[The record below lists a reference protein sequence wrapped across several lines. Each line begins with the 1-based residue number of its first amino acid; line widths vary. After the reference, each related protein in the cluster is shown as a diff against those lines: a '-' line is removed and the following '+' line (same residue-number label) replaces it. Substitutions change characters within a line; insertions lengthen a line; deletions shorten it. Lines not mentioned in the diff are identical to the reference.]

1 MLYLSTAHVLN
12 LLKLCDNRQK
22 THFVKAVNTHSNLC
36 FTQLSRNP
44 VDNLVH
50 DPVIILG

>member
-1 MLYLSTAHVLN
+1 MYLSTTYALN
-12 LLKLCDNRQK
+12 LLIYCDSGQKNRL
-22 THFVKAVNTHSNLC
+22 VKAVNTHSNPY
-36 FTQLSRNP
+36 FSQLSRNP

>member
-1 MLYLSTAHVLN
+1 MTL
-12 LLKLCDNRQK
+12 
-22 THFVKAVNTHSNLC
+22 VKAVNAHSNRS
-36 FTQLSRNP
+36 FSQLSRNP